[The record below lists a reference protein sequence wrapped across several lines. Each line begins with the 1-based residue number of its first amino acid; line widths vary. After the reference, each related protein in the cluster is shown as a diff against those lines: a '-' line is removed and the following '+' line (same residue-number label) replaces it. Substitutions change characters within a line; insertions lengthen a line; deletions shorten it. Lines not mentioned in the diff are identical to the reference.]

1 MKPAAKPIILKDV
14 PMVPQD
20 RGQCTL
26 VLALQTALTYV
37 GQTYDY
43 DYLMG
48 VSGAGFL
55 FYVNPEQPAVV
66 EWCETLRD
74 RWLHV
79 TSEAVGRELRLVDV
93 DEALFHS
100 DPEKHFYARFGK
112 DVIASLEARRP
123 CLAYT
128 CFEGPQWDIISGFSE
143 GRLLCRSIHNPISSS
158 GLIDQIQPYE
168 HNTLWPSKIVLIG
181 QEKSIGSR
189 LDLIRRSIEV
199 GLEIGRGLTDDA
211 GKTPFAGPSAMS
223 VWADLLHEEP
233 DRKAIKG
240 HQRLMKTLIDARI
253 SLERFLRWVQAE
265 APREL
270 GPDVRFARNQF
281 TRSFETLMS
290 IDITEETLAEEGSRL
305 RIADDIRSLE
315 GIETQAFNCLE
326 IVHEGMKK
334 GG

>member
-1 MKPAAKPIILKDV
+1 MKPTSKAIILKDV
-14 PMVPQD
+14 PMMSVD

-26 VLALQTALTYV
+26 VLALQAALKYL

-48 VSGAGFL
+48 VSGAGFM
-55 FYVNPEQPAVV
+55 FYVNLKQPADV
-66 EWCETLRD
+66 EWCEVMRD

-79 TSEAVGRELRLVDV
+79 ISDAVGHELRLIDI
-93 DEALFHS
+93 DEALFDS
-100 DPEKHFYARFGK
+100 DPEKHFYSQFVK
-112 DVIASLEARRP
+112 DVIASLEAGRP

-128 CFEGPQWDIISGFSE
+128 CFDGPQWDIISGFSE
-143 GRLLCRSIHNPISSS
+143 GRLLCRSIHNPLSTS

-168 HNTLWPSKIVLIG
+168 HNTLWPSKIILIG
-181 QEKSIGSR
+181 QEKSISSR

-199 GLEIGRGLTDDA
+199 GLEIGRGLTDGE
-211 GKTPFAGPSAMS
+211 GKTHSTGPSAMS

-233 DRKAIKG
+233 DQEATRG
-240 HQRLMKTLIDARI
+240 HQRLVKTLIDARI
-253 SLERFLRWVQAE
+253 SLERFLRWVQVE

-270 GPDVRFARNQF
+270 GRQVRFARNHF
-281 TRSFETLMS
+281 ARSFETLTT
-290 IDITEETLAEEGSRL
+290 IDITEESLAEEGSRL

-326 IVHEGMKK
+326 IVYDGMKK